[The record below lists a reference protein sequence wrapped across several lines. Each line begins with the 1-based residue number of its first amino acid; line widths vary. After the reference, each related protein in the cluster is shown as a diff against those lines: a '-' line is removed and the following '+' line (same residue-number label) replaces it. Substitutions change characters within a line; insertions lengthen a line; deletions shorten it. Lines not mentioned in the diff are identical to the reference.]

1 MDSFRQKF
9 IEEAQEFLNELENVS
24 LALESAPEDP
34 GLIEQIFRIMHTL
47 KGNSA
52 MFGFPKID
60 ALTHQLETIYDLIR
74 NNRLVI
80 SKELLDLTLESVDHI
95 GNLLNEDDQDPGVLM
110 RTQGELLHRIEEVV
124 RAEAG
129 NNQVFDTSDDQA
141 EEKGTDL
148 KGIQTYYI
156 NFQPDPEM
164 LHDGSNPL
172 YLVDDFHQLGDCMVF
187 PNRSS
192 IPALEDLDPEKCYFG
207 WEIILATDKGIDAI
221 HEIFIF
227 SSDDCELLIEK
238 LADFNLLKVDR
249 ITEKVDPIFRDGTV
263 DRLENLKKLAESY
276 ADSGKEKKDSAI
288 LKTNTQPAKNAI
300 SSIRVSSEKLD
311 ELMNLV
317 SELVTNQASLTLLS
331 EQSNLPD
338 IISIAENMEKISRQ
352 LRENTFNICLIPIDT
367 IMTRFHRLV
376 RDLSSELGK
385 EVEFLTEGT
394 ETELDKNIIE
404 SLSDPIMH
412 ILRNSLDHGIENA
425 ESRKIKDKT
434 ERGRIVLKAF
444 YSGMNVYI
452 QIQDDGAGIDPEN
465 IRRKAISRGLI
476 PPETDLSKKEVFDLL
491 FLPGFSTAEKVTD
504 VSGRGVGMDVVN
516 RKIEDLRGEVEIDS
530 RVDEGTTITIKLPL
544 TLSIIDG
551 MLVKVNNTHFVIQL
565 SVVDKV
571 HQVRTADLVEN
582 TNGLIS
588 LNGEL
593 IPYLYLRT
601 EFDVQGDVPEYSKMI
616 VVKYDNKQ
624 VGLSVDDIIGE
635 YQAVLKPL
643 GKLFQKQEK
652 VSGATILGDGSVALV
667 LDTNKIIDQIAVVD
681 QAVPQL

>member
-1 MDSFRQKF
+1 
-9 IEEAQEFLNELENVS
+9 
-24 LALESAPEDP
+24 
-34 GLIEQIFRIMHTL
+34 
-47 KGNSA
+47 
-52 MFGFPKID
+52 
-60 ALTHQLETIYDLIR
+60 
-74 NNRLVI
+74 
-80 SKELLDLTLESVDHI
+80 
-95 GNLLNEDDQDPGVLM
+95 
-110 RTQGELLHRIEEVV
+110 
-124 RAEAG
+124 
-129 NNQVFDTSDDQA
+129 
-141 EEKGTDL
+141 
-148 KGIQTYYI
+148 
-156 NFQPDPEM
+156 
-164 LHDGSNPL
+164 
-172 YLVDDFHQLGDCMVF
+172 
-187 PNRSS
+187 
-192 IPALEDLDPEKCYFG
+192 
-207 WEIILATDKGIDAI
+207 
-221 HEIFIF
+221 
-227 SSDDCELLIEK
+227 
-238 LADFNLLKVDR
+238 
-249 ITEKVDPIFRDGTV
+249 
-263 DRLENLKKLAESY
+263 
-276 ADSGKEKKDSAI
+276 
-288 LKTNTQPAKNAI
+288 
-300 SSIRVSSEKLD
+300 
-311 ELMNLV
+311 
-317 SELVTNQASLTLLS
+317 
-331 EQSNLPD
+331 
-338 IISIAENMEKISRQ
+338 
-352 LRENTFNICLIPIDT
+352 
-367 IMTRFHRLV
+367 
-376 RDLSSELGK
+376 
-385 EVEFLTEGT
+385 
-394 ETELDKNIIE
+394 DKNIIE

-425 ESRKIKDKT
+425 ESRKTKGKT

-465 IRRKAISRGLI
+465 IRRKAISRGLV

-530 RVDEGTTITIKLPL
+530 RIGEGTTITIKLPL

-593 IPYLYLRT
+593 IPYLYLRN

-667 LDTNKIIDQIAVVD
+667 LDTNKIIDQLAVVD
-681 QAVPQL
+681 QAVP

>member
-1 MDSFRQKF
+1 
-9 IEEAQEFLNELENVS
+9 
-24 LALESAPEDP
+24 
-34 GLIEQIFRIMHTL
+34 
-47 KGNSA
+47 
-52 MFGFPKID
+52 
-60 ALTHQLETIYDLIR
+60 
-74 NNRLVI
+74 
-80 SKELLDLTLESVDHI
+80 
-95 GNLLNEDDQDPGVLM
+95 
-110 RTQGELLHRIEEVV
+110 
-124 RAEAG
+124 
-129 NNQVFDTSDDQA
+129 
-141 EEKGTDL
+141 
-148 KGIQTYYI
+148 
-156 NFQPDPEM
+156 
-164 LHDGSNPL
+164 
-172 YLVDDFHQLGDCMVF
+172 
-187 PNRSS
+187 
-192 IPALEDLDPEKCYFG
+192 
-207 WEIILATDKGIDAI
+207 
-221 HEIFIF
+221 
-227 SSDDCELLIEK
+227 
-238 LADFNLLKVDR
+238 
-249 ITEKVDPIFRDGTV
+249 
-263 DRLENLKKLAESY
+263 
-276 ADSGKEKKDSAI
+276 
-288 LKTNTQPAKNAI
+288 
-300 SSIRVSSEKLD
+300 
-311 ELMNLV
+311 
-317 SELVTNQASLTLLS
+317 
-331 EQSNLPD
+331 
-338 IISIAENMEKISRQ
+338 
-352 LRENTFNICLIPIDT
+352 
-367 IMTRFHRLV
+367 
-376 RDLSSELGK
+376 
-385 EVEFLTEGT
+385 
-394 ETELDKNIIE
+394 LDKNIIE

-412 ILRNSLDHGIENA
+412 ILRNSLDHGIENS
-425 ESRKIKDKT
+425 ESRKIKGKT

-476 PPETDLSKKEVFDLL
+476 PPEADLSKKEVFDLL

-643 GKLFQKQEK
+643 GKLFRKQEK